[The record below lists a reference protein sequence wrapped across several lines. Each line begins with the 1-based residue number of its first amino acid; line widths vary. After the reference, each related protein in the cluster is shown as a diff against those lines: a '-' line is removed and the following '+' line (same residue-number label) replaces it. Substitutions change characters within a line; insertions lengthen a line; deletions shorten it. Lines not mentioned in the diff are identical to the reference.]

1 MIGKRSSRRS
11 LIRNARN
18 GSMQHGCPLSLKMLQ
33 SKLIGGHKF
42 APALPPRHYSKFVAA
57 GYYTIEQ
64 RSKKYRIVFLNT
76 NLWLNPVDSRMLHRT
91 GSSAVDNTQ
100 DPFGQWS
107 WFQSV
112 LENARKK
119 KETVGCYTT
128 IYDIIGP
135 PSGLLYR
142 VIPHAGRSHYFLSV
156 ASRSLSPPIYTTMT
170 DNK

>member
-1 MIGKRSSRRS
+1 
-11 LIRNARN
+11 
-18 GSMQHGCPLSLKMLQ
+18 MQHLWMPFPSENVTAQ

-76 NLWLNPVDSRMLHRT
+76 NLWLNPVDNRMPHRA
-91 GSSAVDNTQ
+91 GSNTVDNTQ

-119 KETVGCYTT
+119 KETVGLRRCTILLVLRASCYTAHSMR
-128 IYDIIGP
+128 IIFF
-135 PSGLLYR
+135 S
-142 VIPHAGRSHYFLSV
+142 VVCIALSFV
-156 ASRSLSPPIYTTMT
+156 ARYILYTTT

>member
-1 MIGKRSSRRS
+1 MPSSS
-11 LIRNARN
+11 ENVAA
-18 GSMQHGCPLSLKMLQ
+18 Q

-76 NLWLNPVDSRMLHRT
+76 NLWLNPVDNRMPHRGA
-91 GSSAVDNTQ
+91 GSSTVDNTQ
-100 DPFGQWS
+100 DPSGQWS

-119 KETVGCYTT
+119 KETVGCYSA
-128 IYDIIGP
+128 IYDIIGL
-135 PSGLLYR
+135 PSESYYTRALDA
-142 VIPHAGRSHYFLSV
+142 PYFLSSV
-156 ASRSLSPPIYTTMT
+156 VSRTPLSSRDIYIYIYRA

>member
-1 MIGKRSSRRS
+1 MPSSS
-11 LIRNARN
+11 ENVTA
-18 GSMQHGCPLSLKMLQ
+18 Q

-76 NLWLNPVDSRMLHRT
+76 NLWLNPVDNRMPHRGS
-91 GSSAVDNTQ
+91 GSSTVDNTQ

-119 KETVGCYTT
+119 KETVGCF
-128 IYDIIGP
+128 
-135 PSGLLYR
+135 S
-142 VIPHAGRSHYFLSV
+142 A
-156 ASRSLSPPIYTTMT
+156 IYTILLALRASYYTAHVIFFLLCRALFRRAIYTAT